1 MTDDLTELENVGPQ
15 RADDLRAAGFE
26 TTVDV
31 RSASIEEL
39 SEVDGIGEQ
48 LALAIK
54 NEEPNLKNAGRD
66 SKLAE
71 YADDLLNAAKIP
83 QTKTGIARDAGITRR
98 ALNNYLNEHPD
109 FAAGFRRQ
117 RGRAEHALLFAAGGD
132 NSLVNELVAE
142 ADCDRE
148 LDFDPKTA
156 KWLLSRSYGYTEK
169 QQVEVESDNT
179 HRLEG
184 DGFVVNF
191 GGE

>member
-48 LALAIK
+48 LADAIK

-66 SKLAE
+66 SQLDV
-71 YADDLLNAAKIP
+71 YADDLLDAARIP

-109 FAAGFRRQ
+109 FAAAFRKE
-117 RGRAEHALLFAAGGD
+117 RGRAERALIFAAGG
-132 NSLVNELVAE
+132 NNEFVNELVAD
-142 ADCDRE
+142 ADTDRGLE
-148 LDFDPKTA
+148 YDAKTA
-156 KWLLSRSYGYTEK
+156 RWLLTRSYGYKETQEL
-169 QQVEVESDNT
+169 EVESDNT

>member
-39 SEVDGIGEQ
+39 SGVDGIGEQ
-48 LALAIK
+48 LADAIK

-66 SKLAE
+66 SQLDI
-71 YADDLLNAAKIP
+71 YADDLLDAARIP

-109 FAAGFRRQ
+109 FAAAFRKE
-117 RGRAEHALLFAAGGD
+117 RGRAERALILAAMGD
-132 NSLVNELVAE
+132 RSLLNELIE
-142 ADCDRE
+142 ESDRD
-148 LDFDPKTA
+148 LDVEDKMVQ
-156 KWLLSRSYGYTEK
+156 WLLSRSYGYTEK
-169 QQVEVESDNT
+169 QEFDIESDNT
-179 HRLEG
+179 HRIEG
-184 DGFVVNF
+184 DGFIVNF
-191 GGE
+191 GAE

>member
-1 MTDDLTELENVGPQ
+1 MRLKT
-15 RADDLRAAGFE
+15 
-26 TTVDV
+26 
-31 RSASIEEL
+31 
-39 SEVDGIGEQ
+39 
-48 LALAIK
+48 K
-54 NEEPNLKNAGRD
+54 NRTSRNAGRD

-98 ALNNYLNEHPD
+98 ALNNYLNEKPD
-109 FAAGFRRQ
+109 FAAAFRRQ
-117 RGRAEHALLFAAGGD
+117 RGRAERALLFAAGGD
-132 NSLVNELVAE
+132 NSLVNELLAE

-148 LDFDPKTA
+148 LNFNPKTA

-191 GGE
+191 GDQ

>member
-48 LALAIK
+48 LADAIK

-66 SKLAE
+66 SKIDE
-71 YADDLLNAAKIP
+71 YADGLLQAARIP

-109 FAAGFRRQ
+109 FAAAFRKE
-117 RGRAEHALLFAAGGD
+117 RGRAERALILAAMGD
-132 NSLVNELVAE
+132 RSLLNDLIEE
-142 ADCDRE
+142 SDRD
-148 LDFDPKTA
+148 LDVEDKMVQ
-156 KWLLSRSYGYTEK
+156 WLLSRSYGYSEK
-169 QQVEVESDNT
+169 QEFDIESDNT
-179 HRLEG
+179 TRFEG
-184 DGFVVNF
+184 EGFVVKF